1 MNESIRLFL
10 LVFFLAIM
18 LYIAIRL
25 GLGHYARKID
35 WKLNFDKYSWK
46 NIFKWKRTK
55 TEYKQVAP
63 VVNTEEKKAEPTKE
77 EETKA
82 KLDTYQEL

>member
-1 MNESIRLFL
+1 MNDAIRLFL

-25 GLGHYARKID
+25 GLGHYSRKSG
-35 WKLNFDKYSWK
+35 WKLNLSKFNLKD
-46 NIFKWKRTK
+46 IFKWKKETK
-55 TEYKQVAP
+55 TEYVGQVQP
-63 VVNTEEKKAEPTKE
+63 EEKKPEPTKE
-77 EETKA
+77 EEDAKT

>member
-1 MNESIRLFL
+1 MNDGLRLFL

-25 GLGHYARKID
+25 GLGHYSKKHG
-35 WKLNFDKYSWK
+35 WKLNFDKHSWK

-55 TEYKQVAP
+55 TEY
-63 VVNTEEKKAEPTKE
+63 TESVQQTEKKTEPTKE
-77 EETKA
+77 EKETKA
-82 KLDTYQEL
+82 KLNTYQEL

>member
-1 MNESIRLFL
+1 MNDAIRMFL

-25 GLGHYARKID
+25 GLGHYSRKRD
-35 WKLNFDKYSWK
+35 WKLNFDKFNLK
-46 NIFKWKRTK
+46 DIFKWKKETK
-55 TEYKQVAP
+55 TEYIGQVQP
-63 VVNTEEKKAEPTKE
+63 EEKKAEPTKEE